1 MIRDEGGKIFPATMR
16 SRDVLKVLTAELE
29 TSGIRIKCGQEV
41 KSISWTEEGFAVH
54 CRDHIYRSRLLVVA
68 TGGLSYPTTGST
80 GNGYGFARCLG
91 HDIAGVG
98 PALTPV
104 IIKDHAL
111 PDLAGLSI
119 SNIVL
124 SLHRTKK
131 IREARGDIL
140 FTHQGLSGPVILIF
154 QDLFEQETDCCYPLR
169 RLKNARLWRDGS

>member
-1 MIRDEGGKIFPATMR
+1 MR
-16 SRDVLKVLTAELE
+16 
-29 TSGIRIKCGQEV
+29 
-41 KSISWTEEGFAVH
+41 
-54 CRDHIYRSRLLVVA
+54 
-68 TGGLSYPTTGST
+68 TGSKIDILDGRRIRALAEIIFIGLASGRSHGWIVFIPLPARPAMAT
-80 GNGYGFARCLG
+80 DARCLG
-91 HDIAGVG
+91 HDIAEVG

-140 FTHQGLSGPVILIF
+140 FTHQGLSGPVIL
-154 QDLFEQETDCCYPLR
+154 DLSRFIRAGDRLLLSFAPAKERPALERWLLREAGQEGSRLLKSVLADLPGSVPLPP
-169 RLKNARLWRDGS
+169 KADKMDS